1 MGGPLP
7 LLLAAL
13 AVSGL
18 VALAWAAGFRGN
30 AQLEN
35 EAEAR
40 ELAANLPG
48 GFAGRDVLLSA
59 DRRHALVSEARGRL
73 ALIAP
78 HGAHFTA
85 LLCTD
90 ATAEEEAGHLVLR
103 LRGRTCQIDAGER
116 AGAWLNR
123 LERARLKDTQ
133 GLA

>member
-1 MGGPLP
+1 MGGPVP

-18 VALAWAAGFRGN
+18 VALAWAAGFRGD
-30 AQLEN
+30 ARLES

-40 ELAANLPG
+40 ELAASLPG
-48 GFAGRDVLLSA
+48 GFAGKDVLLSA
-59 DRRHALVSEARGRL
+59 DWRHALVSDARGRL

-78 HGAHFTA
+78 HGANFTA

-103 LRGRTCQIDAGER
+103 LRGRTFQIDAGEG

-123 LERARLKDTQ
+123 LERARLKSAQ
-133 GLA
+133 VLA